1 MKSDRK
7 MTSLKVTNEI
17 TIVTV
22 GKRMVGEVVAAATV
36 VMIDE
41 VVRRIELSKIRTSV
55 QEIRTLRKTIDQKM

>member
-17 TIVTV
+17 TMVTV
-22 GKRMVGEVVAAATV
+22 RKRMVVEVVAAATV

-41 VVRRIELSKIRTSV
+41 VVRKIDLSKIRTSV

>member
-41 VVRRIELSKIRTSV
+41 VVRRIDLSKIRTSV